1 MQELDDLVLLREYA
15 TRQSET
21 AFETLVARRVDFV
34 YSAALRQV
42 RDPHLAEEV
51 TQAVFII
58 LAQKAGKIS
67 DKTILAG
74 WLFKTTRFAAF
85 AQIRAA
91 AKHARQQ
98 KEWHMQTELESAVHD
113 PLWEQM
119 SPLLDQALA
128 SLGEADRQAVLLRF
142 FENKSLAEIGDTLGT
157 SEDTARKRVM
167 RAVEKLHR
175 YFNKRGVSSTTAIFA
190 GVMSANAV
198 QAAPVGLVKTVS
210 GAAIA
215 KGSVATTANFT
226 LVKGTLK
233 LMNWSN
239 MKMALVIGVAAIL
252 MAGTTGLVAG
262 YIHKK
267 EDTIY
272 YKMVDDAYQLFSS
285 VDQSKLVVNIS
296 ITSPNKTVHP
306 SDIHLIIKS
315 TVKGPIPI
323 LLSTNGDIINVPHD
337 ETLRRENPPVEHEP
351 KGKLNFSIFCHIP
364 LPANTF
370 SYGRLV
376 DGVAEVNKTFA
387 KIDQLLK
394 SSYANEVPSS
404 TTKLI
409 ERNVQEIIF
418 LFPGSSAGKAT
429 VEIMSTTGVRKYT
442 ADVNSQIKFKLD
454 PALALENPEVRV
466 SEKPIYIAPDFF
478 DKP

>member
-58 LAQKAGKIS
+58 LAQKAGEIS

-98 KEWHMQTELESAVHD
+98 KEWHMQTELEPALHD

-175 YFNKRGVSSTTAIFA
+175 YFTKRGVSSTTAILA
-190 GVMSANAV
+190 GAMSANAV

-267 EDTIY
+267 EDTFY
-272 YKMVDDAYQLFSS
+272 YKMADDAYQLLSS

-306 SDIHLIIKS
+306 SDIHLIIES

-323 LLSTNGDIINVPHD
+323 LLSTNGDILNVPHD

-370 SYGRLV
+370 SYGRLG

-442 ADVNSQIKFKLD
+442 ADANSQIKFKLD

-466 SEKPIYIAPDFF
+466 SEKPIFIAPDFF